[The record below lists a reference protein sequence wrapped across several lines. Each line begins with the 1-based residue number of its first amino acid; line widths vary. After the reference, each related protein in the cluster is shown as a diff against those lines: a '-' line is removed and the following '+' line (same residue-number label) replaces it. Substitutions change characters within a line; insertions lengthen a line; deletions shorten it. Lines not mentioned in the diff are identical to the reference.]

1 MAAKRDS
8 VIRGLAAG
16 LARLSLEH
24 PVRVAV
30 DGRTASGK
38 TTLADE
44 LAIRVKEEGRPVI
57 RTSIDGFHHPKSER
71 YRRGRYSAEG
81 YYYDA
86 RDLSAIRTLLL
97 NPLGPGGAR
106 LYRTLSFDLEND
118 QPVEQTPLL
127 AAPDALLIVDGTFL
141 QRPELHD
148 GWDVVIF
155 VAASQDVSEDRG
167 CMRDAERLG
176 GLEAARQ
183 LYAQRYRP
191 AYNLY
196 ERLCLPERFADVI
209 LKNEDFDW
217 PQLHVRKDG
226 RLPDIYQGR

>member
-1 MAAKRDS
+1 MITERDS
-8 VIRGLAAG
+8 VVGRLAAA

-24 PVRVAV
+24 PVRVAI

-44 LAIRVKEEGRPVI
+44 LAVRVEEEGCSVI
-57 RTSIDGFHHPKSER
+57 RTSIDGFHRPKSER

-106 LYRTLSFDLEND
+106 LYRTSSFDLEND
-118 QPVEQTPLL
+118 QPIEQTPLL

-148 GWDVVIF
+148 GWDVAIF

-176 GLEAARQ
+176 GQEAARQ

-191 AYNLY
+191 AYDLY
-196 ERLCLPERFADVI
+196 ERLCSPERIADVV
-209 LKNEDFDW
+209 LKNEDLGR

-226 RLPDIYQGR
+226 RLPDIN